1 MSYIIQ
7 RCARRCR
14 VAGHTVFVTIIVDG
28 IARALHF
35 HRCIDFGDAE
45 GTRLGRH
52 RVVRVGSSKRR
63 HGDRVVTC
71 SLTRHAA
78 QAVHRSHTA
87 RRHTRRSGRQFRI
100 GAGIIVIR
108 FRLVVSLEGDG
119 LRRDAEGARLGR
131 HRVVRVGNSGCR
143 HGDRVVTH
151 ILTRH
156 AAQAVH
162 RSHTARRHTRRS
174 GRQFRIGAGII
185 VIRFRLVV
193 SLEGD
198 GLRRDFEVAR
208 LVGHGIVALNRIT
221 ARSDGVVT
229 HIFARCT
236 AYRVGNQALRLTVHH
251 SCDRSCKRGRICVTI
266 HLCLIISFHRH

>member
-71 SLTRHAA
+71 S
-78 QAVHRSHTA
+78 
-87 RRHTRRSGRQFRI
+87 
-100 GAGIIVIR
+100 
-108 FRLVVSLEGDG
+108 
-119 LRRDAEGARLGR
+119 
-131 HRVVRVGNSGCR
+131 
-143 HGDRVVTH
+143 
-151 ILTRH
+151 LTRH